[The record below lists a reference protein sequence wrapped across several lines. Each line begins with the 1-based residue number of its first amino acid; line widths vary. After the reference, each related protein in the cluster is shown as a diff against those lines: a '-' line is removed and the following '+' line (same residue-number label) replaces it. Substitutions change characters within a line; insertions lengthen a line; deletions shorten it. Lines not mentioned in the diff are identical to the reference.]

1 MHGPSSPSYS
11 LLMLSH
17 FLTHWSVAVGEI
29 GIPTWWCY
37 EPYHFARDSAPDDVA
52 TLENNHKNSF
62 VGNLINRIP
71 DTRVKMQIAITAV
84 LTAMLSDIKQNLEY
98 FLLSIQQRAQGLHGP
113 KTLTEGSQIS
123 LRAHFQDYM
132 TSLSTSWTIWSSPI
146 SNKSANVG

>member
-1 MHGPSSPSYS
+1 MVSGHRGKLRYPHDDFAN
-11 LLMLSH
+11 LTISH
-17 FLTHWSVAVGEI
+17 VIQCL
-29 GIPTWWCY
+29 
-37 EPYHFARDSAPDDVA
+37 RDSAPDDVA

-132 TSLSTSWTIWSSPI
+132 TSLSTS
-146 SNKSANVG
+146 